1 MKAQNPKS
9 ILKNGRQ
16 IMNKDSYFKIEG
28 IEYFL
33 KEVYLEY
40 EQPELFTVCDIIG
53 TSFLTMLISD
63 GINEAES
70 WLMMPVSYPRL
81 FSLEQG
87 EISIREAFL
96 QPEMGVL
103 YRVVKQQD
111 IFEKREIKPEQLLE
125 SELPLEDARL
135 NANETPDSQISDT
148 LFDEANSIRKDIFDI
163 RVDSDDTKNHTIDAR
178 QLSLLLSCVTDGV
191 LCVAKEARKRQG
203 VKRGLT
209 DGCSLRYVG
218 SRAGSFCVRL
228 EGEESSDLLGETKLT
243 PILSQLFIWLQAL
256 KSEDMSDFIKSVSLD
271 VTKSLRK
278 ILKFSSDH
286 DATIDFSFASPSK
299 HNKVVWEKEYSR
311 NTLIKL
317 NALISA
323 EERDE
328 EYVGELVSVSTK
340 GKSFELKSDDG
351 DIISGEIDTSL
362 LERKFTVK
370 SRVKIQVKRS
380 IKINNANETDEKFKL
395 VDFSE
400 IE

>member
-1 MKAQNPKS
+1 
-9 ILKNGRQ
+9 
-16 IMNKDSYFKIEG
+16 MNKDSYFKIEG

-40 EQPELFTVCDIIG
+40 EQPELFTVSDIIG

-148 LFDEANSIRKDIFDI
+148 LFDEANTIRKDIFDI
-163 RVDSDDTKNHTIDAR
+163 RIDSDETKNHTIDIK
-178 QLSLLLSCVTDGV
+178 QLSLLLSCISDGV
-191 LCVAKEARKRQG
+191 LRIAKEERKRQG

-228 EGEESSDLLGETKLT
+228 EGEESCDLYGETKLT
-243 PILSQLFIWLQAL
+243 PILSQFFVYLQAL
-256 KSEDMSDFIKSVSLD
+256 KAEDMSSFIKSISLD

-299 HNKVVWEKEYSR
+299 HNKVIWEKEYSR

-328 EYVGELVSVSTK
+328 EYVGELVSVSTNK
-340 GKSFELKSDDG
+340 RKPSFELKSDEG

-362 LERKFTVK
+362 RERKFTVK

-380 IKINNANETDEKFKL
+380 IRINNANETDEKFKL